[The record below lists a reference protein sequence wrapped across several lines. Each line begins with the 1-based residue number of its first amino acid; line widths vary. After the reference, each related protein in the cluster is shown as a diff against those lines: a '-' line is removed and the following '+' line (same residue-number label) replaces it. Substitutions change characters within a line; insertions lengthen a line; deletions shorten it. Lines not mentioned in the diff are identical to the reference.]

1 MGEISLKGSPEL
13 SKTAVP
19 CHTREDLSELIAHM
33 KAMTTKYGGAG
44 LAANQVGVLKRV
56 IYIKCGPFKQV
67 IINPVITRSFGGH
80 TTNREECLSYPG
92 LSVLKI
98 RSKKVRVEGFDED
111 WNPIHFKLNKL
122 AARCVQ
128 HEVDHLNGITIESA

>member
-1 MGEISLKGSPEL
+1 M
-13 SKTAVP
+13 
-19 CHTREDLSELIAHM
+19 TRLIEKM
-33 KAMTTKYGGAG
+33 KEATTTWGGVG

-56 IYIKCGPFKQV
+56 IYIKCGPFKQI
-67 IINPVITRSFGGH
+67 IINPVITRNFGGQ

-92 LSVLKI
+92 LSVLKV

-128 HEVDHLNGITIESA
+128 HEVDHLNGITIGNIGE